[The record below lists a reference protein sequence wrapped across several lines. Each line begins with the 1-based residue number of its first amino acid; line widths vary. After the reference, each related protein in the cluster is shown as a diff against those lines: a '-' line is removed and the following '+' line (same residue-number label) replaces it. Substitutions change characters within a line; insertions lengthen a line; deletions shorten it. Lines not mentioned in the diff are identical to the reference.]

1 MGQDCLFR
9 VEEIEEAGEQLPG
22 SPVVHVVGINL
33 QQSKKADE
41 KKTSGG
47 VSPRRMME
55 KIKAQGFRCFFSG
68 DKVDRQDASID
79 HVVPLAKGGKHEVAN
94 LELVHA
100 AVNRMKGTLTAEEF
114 IAWCVKV
121 AVHSGGCRLPERQDS
136 QK

>member
-22 SPVVHVVGINL
+22 LPVVHVVGVNL
-33 QQSKKADE
+33 QQSEKADE
-41 KKTSGG
+41 KKTGG
-47 VSPRRMME
+47 RVSPRRMME
-55 KIKAQGFRCFFSG
+55 KIKAQGYRCFFSG
-68 DKVDRQDASID
+68 ETVNRQDASID
-79 HVVPLAKGGKHEVAN
+79 HVVPLSKGGKHEVDN

-114 IAWCVKV
+114 VAWCVKV
-121 AVHSGGCRLPERQDS
+121 AVHSGGCTLPQRQDS

>member
-22 SPVVHVVGINL
+22 LPMVEVARGHV
-33 QQSKKADE
+33 QQSQAADE

-55 KIKAQGFRCFFSG
+55 KIKAQGFCCFFSG
-68 DKVDRQDASID
+68 DQLDRQDASID
-79 HVVPLAKGGKHEVAN
+79 HVVPLSKGGRHEVDN
-94 LELVHA
+94 LELVHT

-114 IAWCVKV
+114 VSWCVKV
-121 AVHSGGCRLPERQDS
+121 AVHSGGCTLPERQDS
-136 QK
+136 QA